1 MVMMQSRVMP
11 PRIDEETGGVDD
23 DVVPHEEQ
31 VLAGALGDVAVDVKR
46 DAFGVAVQHGFH
58 LDQHRVGVVG
68 RGLGGGGKR
77 VGRRA
82 VPRAHAHVHALLER
96 IGAKVGAPLPH
107 EHRGVDRTR
116 QRVDAQLVV
125 PAIHQRADVAGLG
138 LVLANRL
145 EDRVLPARLVE
156 RRVHAVDLRGIQ
168 QSDDMAVE
176 SEARRA
182 LGGAVAARAF
192 EHARAVVNH
201 VRRDVDLRVGPIHQR
216 AVHPDLAGSE
226 THDVLLAT
234 CHRDI
239 ASRGNYGIRA
249 NYRTSPN
256 QHCLRA

>member
-1 MVMMQSRVMP
+1 MH
-11 PRIDEETGGVDD
+11 D

-31 VLAGALGDVAVDVKR
+31 VLAGALGDVAADVER
-46 DAFGVAVQHGFH
+46 DAFGVAVEHGFH
-58 LDQHRVGVVG
+58 LDQRPSW
-68 RGLGGGGKR
+68 RSWPSPWPAAGKR

-82 VPRAHAHVHALLER
+82 VPRAHAHVDALLER
-96 IGAKVGAPLPH
+96 VGAEVGAPLPH
-107 EHRGVDRTR
+107 EHRGVDRAG
-116 QRVDAQLVV
+116 QRVDAELVV

-156 RRVHAVDLRGIQ
+156 RRVHAVDLRGVQ

-176 SEARRA
+176 AEAGRA

-226 THDVLLAT
+226 THDVLLAERIST
-234 CHRDI
+234 VDI
-239 ASRGNYGIRA
+239 CGSSAVRQIMAFPPESRKSEARPA
-249 NYRTSPN
+249 EPSR
-256 QHCLRA
+256 LRAIAPS